1 MKDFNVNTVDLTG
14 CKLIEASAG
23 TGKTYSVGILVL
35 RLLIE
40 QKIKINQILMVT
52 FTEAAVEELKSR
64 IRNFAYQ
71 AWQYSKDKT
80 TNISEVGIKNY
91 LDQQTA
97 DGKET
102 TDILSEAVSYLD
114 EVSIFTIHGFC
125 ARTLKEFAFESQQN
139 FDLKMLN
146 DISEIQIEAL
156 NIVWRKNITTL
167 PVGILNL
174 LLSQKFNQDF
184 LLELSKSILEGR
196 NLADPILENGVSN
209 EEIIADSEKLVS
221 QETDAY
227 EAIKNH
233 ISQNMELV
241 LKAIRGQKKSL
252 RLYTIFYESI
262 DFIQNNFDSFLIEFK
277 NANKLKSFDSELFDS
292 EFIEL
297 ITNYSEL
304 KESNATYKQVVLTTF
319 YKQSAIEIA
328 QEVQTIKNRRNV
340 QTFDD
345 LINNL
350 HKTITSEAGTNLIKG
365 LRDKYKAIFIDE
377 FQDTDKLQYEIFS
390 TAFSKE
396 AGSILF
402 YIGDPKQSIYAFR
415 KADLDTY
422 KLARN
427 NADQFTMR
435 SNFRSN
441 QALLDNLNTFFDIEN
456 PFNDPDIE
464 YTNVHCGKTS
474 LGNLV
479 DSQGEETASFEC
491 FTYSGKKEAVEPHL
505 VQKIIKL
512 LTQGFKIREKETDR
526 LLRPNDI
533 GILVK
538 SNKEAKEI
546 KLALGRKGVPAVV
559 VDDSKVFSSDVA
571 QYVLYILQ
579 AINEVND
586 SGIYKA
592 LGTPL
597 FLDHFNDIIRIDLAK
612 EVLHFEHFKNAFTTK
627 GVFSLFQAVLDT
639 YNLRGNLLQANHKNG
654 QRLITNL
661 LHLVELLQNQGTRF
675 KLNLEELIDWLQR
688 AINGGVNADSSFEQ
702 RLENDE
708 NAVNIVT
715 VHKSKGLAYNIVFA
729 PYLDKDNSSSSNFV
743 KTYKYKTENEYA
755 ISIIANNNPEAKE
768 FQQVQWEQEDKRLI
782 YVALTRAV
790 YYCGIY
796 SKANTK
802 NPIGDFVKSWH
813 EKSKSI
819 IDISNEE
826 IDETL
831 FFKSLKA
838 NTKTIL
844 NLIPNKTSFPKQWSV
859 LSYSSIASHPSQTV
873 FINNETLSTESFEQF
888 IFQKMPK
895 GAGFGNFV
903 HAILESISFQDQS
916 RWETIIKKNAQKALG
931 WSHQIT
937 DNQLIELGLYHQW
950 FEHIC
955 KAKIRTSQG
964 SFQLQDIEHKI
975 SELEF
980 YFDYKKIHLHILQ
993 KTLKQAFEL
1002 EWKNDFNIEGLMNG
1016 FIDLVFELGGK
1027 YYILDWKTNYLG
1039 NNLEAYQPENL
1050 DNAMLNNNYHL
1061 QYMIY
1066 TVALC
1071 RYLKTKIKNFDYDT
1085 HFGGA
1090 VYLFVRGIRQGHKTG
1105 VYFNRLN
1112 KSEYKLV
1119 EKALG

>member
-1 MKDFNVNTVDLTG
+1 MKDFNVNTVDLNG

-40 QKIKINQILMVT
+40 KKIKINQILMVT

-64 IRNFAYQ
+64 IRSFVYQ

-80 TNISEVGIKNY
+80 ANISEEGIKNY
-91 LDQQTA
+91 LDQPNKDPNEIT
-97 DGKET
+97 E
-102 TDILSEAVSYLD
+102 ILNEAVSYLD

-156 NIVWRKNITTL
+156 NIIWRKNITTL

-174 LLSQKFNQDF
+174 LLTQKFNQDF
-184 LLELSKSILEGR
+184 ILELSKAVLEGR
-196 NLADPILENGVSN
+196 NLSDPVLENGVSN
-209 EEIIADSEKLVS
+209 EDIIADSERLVLE
-221 QETDAY
+221 ETDAY
-227 EAIKNH
+227 EAIKNY
-233 ISQNMELV
+233 ISQNKELV
-241 LKAIRGQKKSL
+241 LKGIRGQKKSL
-252 RLYTIFYESI
+252 KLYTTFYESI
-262 DFIQNNFDSFLIEFK
+262 DFIQNNFDSFLTEFK

-292 EFIEL
+292 EFRDL
-297 ITNYSEL
+297 ISDYSTL
-304 KESNATYKQVVLTTF
+304 KEANDKYKQVVLTTF

-350 HKTITSEAGTNLIKG
+350 HKTITSEYGTNLKKG

-427 NADQFTMR
+427 NSDQFTMR

-441 QALLDNLNTFFDIEN
+441 QALLDNLNTFFDVEN

-479 DSQGEETASFEC
+479 DSQGIEMSSFEC
-491 FTYSGKKEAVEPHL
+491 FTYSSRKEIIEPHL
-505 VQKIIKL
+505 VQKTVQL
-512 LTQGFKIREKETDR
+512 LTQGYKIREKETDR
-526 LLRPNDI
+526 LIRPNDI

-546 KLALGRKGVPAVV
+546 KLALGLKGVPAVV

-571 QYVLYILQ
+571 HYVLYILQ

-586 SGIYKA
+586 SSVYKA

-597 FLDHFNDIIRIDLAK
+597 FLDHFNDIIRIDLSK
-612 EVLHFEHFKNAFTTK
+612 EVLHFEHFKNAFTIK

-661 LHLVELLQNQGTRF
+661 LHLVELLQNQQTRF

-715 VHKSKGLAYNIVFA
+715 VHKSKGLAYNIVLA
-729 PYLDKDNSSSSNFV
+729 PYLDKDNKTNYK
-743 KTYKYKTENEYA
+743 KTYQYKIENEYA
-755 ISIIANNNPEAKE
+755 ISIISNQNPEAIE
-768 FQQVQWEQEDKRLI
+768 NQQLQWAQEDKRLI

-796 SKANTK
+796 SKTNTK
-802 NPIGDFVKSWH
+802 NPIGAFVKAWQ
-813 EKSKSI
+813 EKGKTT

-826 IDETL
+826 NDETL
-831 FFKSLKA
+831 SFKSTRT
-838 NTKTIL
+838 NTKVVA
-844 NLIPNKTSFPKQWSV
+844 NRVPAKTTFPKQWSV
-859 LSYSSIASHPSQTV
+859 LSYSSIAVHPTQTI
-873 FINNETLSTESFEQF
+873 FINNETPSTEAFEQF
-888 IFQKMPK
+888 VFQKMPK
-895 GAGFGNFV
+895 GTVFGNFAHSV
-903 HAILESISFQDQS
+903 LETISFHDQS
-916 RWETIIKKNAQKALG
+916 RWDVVIKKAAQKAMG
-931 WSHQIT
+931 WGHQIT
-937 DNQLIELGLYHQW
+937 ATQETELGLYHQW

-964 SFQLQDIEHKI
+964 SFQLQDVENKI

-980 YFDYKKIHLHILQ
+980 YFDYKKIHLHNLQ
-993 KTLKQAFEL
+993 KTLKQTFEI
-1002 EWKNDFNIEGLMNG
+1002 EWKNDLNIEGLMNG
-1016 FIDLVFELGGK
+1016 FIDLVFEQGGK

-1039 NNLEAYQPENL
+1039 NSIEAYQTENL
-1050 DNAMLNNNYHL
+1050 ELAMRNNNYHL

-1071 RYLKTKIKNFDYDT
+1071 RYLKTKITDFDYDT
-1085 HFGGA
+1085 HFGGT
-1090 VYLFVRGIRQGHKTG
+1090 VYFFVRGIRQGHKTG
-1105 VYFNRLN
+1105 IYFNRFS
-1112 KSEYKLV
+1112 KAEYKLL
-1119 EKALG
+1119 ERMLG

>member
-64 IRNFAYQ
+64 IRSFVYQ

-80 TNISEVGIKNY
+80 TNIAEEGIKNY
-91 LDQQTA
+91 LDQQSK
-97 DGKET
+97 DPQEI
-102 TDILSEAVSYLD
+102 TDILNEAVAYLD

-167 PVGILNL
+167 PVAILNL
-174 LLSQKFNQDF
+174 ILSQNFNQKF
-184 LLELSKSILEGR
+184 LLELSKAILEGR
-196 NLADPILENGVSN
+196 NFADPVMENGVSN
-209 EEIIADSEKLVS
+209 EEIIANSERLTLE
-221 QETDAY
+221 ETEAY
-227 EAIKNH
+227 EAIKNY
-233 ISQNMELV
+233 ISRNNALV
-241 LKAIRGQKKSL
+241 LKGIQLQNKSTSLYKK
-252 RLYTIFYESI
+252 YFETI
-262 DFIQNNFDSFLIEFK
+262 DSVLNDLDTFLVEFG
-277 NANKLKSFDSELFDS
+277 KSKKQDLFDS
-292 EFIEL
+292 EFINL
-297 ITNYSEL
+297 VLVYSEA
-304 KESNATYKQVVLTTF
+304 KQANSMYKQVVLTTF
-319 YKQSAIEIA
+319 YKQSVIEIA

-350 HKTITSEAGTNLIKG
+350 HKTITSEAGANLIKG
-365 LRDKYKAIFIDE
+365 LREKYKAIFIDE

-390 TAFSKE
+390 TAFNKE

-427 NADQFTMR
+427 NSEQFTMR

-464 YTNVHCGKTS
+464 YTNVQCGKTS
-474 LGNLV
+474 LGNLI
-479 DSQGEETASFEC
+479 DSQGTETSSFEC
-491 FTYSGKKEAVEPHL
+491 FTYSGRKEIIEPHL
-505 VQKIIKL
+505 VQKIVQL
-512 LTQGFKIREKETDR
+512 LTQGYKIREKENNR

-546 KLALGRKGVPAVV
+546 KLALGQKGVPAVV
-559 VDDSKVFSSDVA
+559 VDDSKVFTSDVA
-571 QYVLYILQ
+571 HYVLYILQ

-586 SGIYKA
+586 SSVYKA

-597 FLDHFNDIIRIDLAK
+597 FLDQFNDIIRIDLAK

-639 YNLRGNLLQANHKNG
+639 YNLRGNLLHANHKNG

-661 LHLVELLQNQGTRF
+661 LHLVELLQNQQTRF

-755 ISIIANNNPEAKE
+755 ISIISNQNPEAIE
-768 FQQVQWEQEDKRLI
+768 YQQLQWAQEDKRLI

-796 SKANTK
+796 SKTNTK
-802 NPIGDFVKSWH
+802 NPIGDFVKAWQ
-813 EKSKSI
+813 EKGKTT
-819 IDISNEE
+819 IDIANVE

-831 FFKSLKA
+831 RFKSTRT
-838 NTKTIL
+838 NTKTVA
-844 NLIPNKTSFPKQWSV
+844 NRVPAKTTFPKKWSV
-859 LSYSSIASHPSQTV
+859 LSYSSIAAHPSQTI
-873 FINNETLSTESFEQF
+873 FINNQNPSSEAFEQF
-888 IFQKMPK
+888 VFQKMPK
-895 GAGFGNFV
+895 GTAFGNFV
-903 HAILESISFQDQS
+903 HDILETISFQNQS
-916 RWETIIKKNAQKALG
+916 RRDVIIKKAAQKALG
-931 WSHQIT
+931 WGHQIT
-937 DNQLIELGLYHQW
+937 ATQETELGLYHEW

-964 SFQLQDIEHKI
+964 SFQLQDVEHKI

-980 YFDYKKIHLHILQ
+980 YFDYKKIQVNVL
-993 KTLKQAFEL
+993 KKALKQSFEI
-1002 EWKNDFNIEGLMNG
+1002 EWKSDLNIEGLMNG
-1016 FIDLVFELGGK
+1016 FIDLVFEQGGK

-1039 NNLEAYQPENL
+1039 NSIEAYQTENL
-1050 DNAMLNNNYHL
+1050 EQAMRNNNYHL

-1071 RYLKTKIKNFDYDT
+1071 RYLKTKIKDFDYDT

-1090 VYLFVRGIRQGHKTG
+1090 LYFFVRGIRQGHKTG
-1105 VYFNRLN
+1105 IYFNRLTKN
-1112 KSEYKLV
+1112 EYKLLERV
-1119 EKALG
+1119 LS

>member
-1 MKDFNVNTVDLTG
+1 MKDFNVNNVDLTG

-35 RLLIE
+35 RILIE
-40 QKIKINQILMVT
+40 RKIKINQILMVT

-64 IRNFAYQ
+64 IRSFVYQ

-80 TNISEVGIKNY
+80 VNISEEGIKNY
-91 LDQQTA
+91 LDQQSK
-97 DGKET
+97 DPKEIT
-102 TDILSEAVSYLD
+102 EILNEAVAYLD
-114 EVSIFTIHGFC
+114 EVPIFTIHGFC

-146 DISEIQIEAL
+146 DISEIHIEAL
-156 NIVWRKNITTL
+156 HIVWRKNITTL
-167 PVGILNL
+167 PIAILNL
-174 LLSQKFNQDF
+174 ILSQNFNQKF
-184 LLELSKSILEGR
+184 LLELSKAILEGR
-196 NLADPILENGVSN
+196 NLSDPVLENGIAHDDIV
-209 EEIIADSEKLVS
+209 ADSDKYNSV
-221 QETDAY
+221 ETETY

-233 ISQNMELV
+233 ISQNNAEV
-241 LKAIRGQKKSL
+241 LKGIQSQNKNTNLYKNYHETIDTVLNDLDTFLSEFSKSKK
-252 RLYTIFYESI
+252 
-262 DFIQNNFDSFLIEFK
+262 Q
-277 NANKLKSFDSELFDS
+277 ELFDA
-292 EFIEL
+292 EFINL
-297 ITNYSEL
+297 VSNYSKS
-304 KESNATYKQVVLTTF
+304 KEANTTYKQVVLTTL

-350 HKTITSEAGTNLIKG
+350 HKTITSEAGANLIKG

-422 KLARN
+422 KLAKN
-427 NADQFTMR
+427 NSEQFTMR

-441 QALLDNLNTFFDIEN
+441 QALLDNLNTFFDVEN
-456 PFNDPDIE
+456 PFNDSDIE
-464 YTNVHCGKTS
+464 YTNVHCGKNS

-479 DSQGEETASFEC
+479 DEQGVETSNFEC
-491 FTYSGKKEAVEPHL
+491 FTYSGNKKHIEPHL
-505 VQKIIKL
+505 VQNILQL
-512 LTQGFKIREKETDR
+512 LTQGFKIKKKETDR

-538 SNKEAKEI
+538 SNNEAKEL
-546 KLALGRKGVPAVV
+546 KLALGQKGVPAVV
-559 VDDSKVFSSDVA
+559 VDDSKVFNSEVA
-571 QYVLYILQ
+571 HYVLYILQ

-586 SGIYKA
+586 SSVYKA

-597 FLDHFNDIIRIDLAK
+597 FLDHFNDIIRIDLTK

-639 YNLRGNLLQANHKNG
+639 YNLRGNLLHANHKNG

-661 LHLVELLQNQGTRF
+661 LHLVELLQNQQTRF
-675 KLNLEELIDWLQR
+675 KLNIEELIDWLQR

-755 ISIIANNNPEAKE
+755 VSIISNQNSEAIE
-768 FQQVQWEQEDKRLI
+768 HQQLQWAQEDKRLI

-796 SKANTK
+796 SKTNTK
-802 NPIGDFVKSWH
+802 NPIGDFVKAWQ
-813 EKSKSI
+813 EKGKTI
-819 IDISNEE
+819 VDISNKE
-826 IDETL
+826 INER
-831 FFKSLKA
+831 LKFQIA
-838 NTKTIL
+838 KNYAQSIE
-844 NLIPNKTSFPKQWSV
+844 NRIPNKTTFYKKWSV
-859 LSYSSIASHPSQTV
+859 LSYSSIAAHPIHTIFTNS
-873 FINNETLSTESFEQF
+873 EAPCTEAFEQF
-888 IFQKMPK
+888 VFQKMPK
-895 GAGFGNFV
+895 GTALGNFV
-903 HAILESISFQDQS
+903 HNILEIISFKDQT
-916 RWETIIKKNAQKALG
+916 RWEITIKKAAQKVLG
-931 WSHQIT
+931 WGHQIT
-937 DNQLIELGLYHQW
+937 ATQETELGLYHEW
-950 FEHIC
+950 FDHIC
-955 KAKIRTSQG
+955 KANIRTSHG
-964 SFQLQDIEHKI
+964 TFQLQDIEHKI

-993 KTLKQAFEL
+993 KTLKKSFEI
-1002 EWKNDFNIEGLMNG
+1002 EWKNDLNIEGLMNG
-1016 FIDLVFELGGK
+1016 FIDLVFEKGGR

-1039 NNLEAYQPENL
+1039 NSIEAYQTENL
-1050 DNAMLNNNYHL
+1050 EQAMRNNNYHL

-1085 HFGGA
+1085 HFGG
-1090 VYLFVRGIRQGHKTG
+1090 VLYFFVRGIRQGHKTG
-1105 VYFNRLN
+1105 IYFNRFS
-1112 KSEYKLV
+1112 KSEYKLQ
-1119 EKALG
+1119 ERMLS